1 MSPPA
6 TRSVL
11 VKEDPDFPTFSFVSQ
26 LWAFEIEFEVEVEV
40 VVVVVAAVPSM

>member
-26 LWAFEIEFEVEVEV
+26 FEIEVEVEV
-40 VVVVVAAVPSM
+40 EVVAAVPSM